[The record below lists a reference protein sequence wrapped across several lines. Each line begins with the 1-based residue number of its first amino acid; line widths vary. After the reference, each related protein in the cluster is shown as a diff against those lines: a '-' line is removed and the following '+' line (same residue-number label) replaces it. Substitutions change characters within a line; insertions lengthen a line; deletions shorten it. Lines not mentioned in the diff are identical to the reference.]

1 MSSLPSVAPA
11 IQVTSPGGVENM
23 QLVDLPVPEYGPDDV
38 LIRIHAAGVN
48 RADAVQRM
56 GQYPPPPGESDIL
69 GLEVAGTIAAVGSN
83 VSGYSVGDEVCALLA
98 GGGYATYCRV
108 DARQLLPIPKGYSMI
123 QAAALPECFMTVW
136 TNVFDLGR
144 LQEGETFLIH
154 GGSSGIGTSAIMLAA
169 HRGANVFATA
179 GTTDKCKACEDLGAT
194 RAINYREED
203 FVEVIKTETGGEGV
217 DVVLDMVGG
226 DYIQRDLGMMKPGG
240 RHVSIAFL
248 AGPMANISVVDIMLK
263 RLTVTGSTLRA
274 RPVEFKQSVAQSV
287 LENVW
292 PALEAGAF
300 EPIIDST
307 FPLAEAAK
315 AHERI
320 ESSVHIGKVILTV
333 D

>member
-1 MSSLPSVAPA
+1 
-11 IQVTSPGGVENM
+11 
-23 QLVDLPVPEYGPDDV
+23 
-38 LIRIHAAGVN
+38 
-48 RADAVQRM
+48 
-56 GQYPPPPGESDIL
+56 
-69 GLEVAGTIAAVGSN
+69 
-83 VSGYSVGDEVCALLA
+83 
-98 GGGYATYCRV
+98 
-108 DARQLLPIPKGYSMI
+108 MI

-144 LQEGETFLIH
+144 LQAGETFLIH

-169 HRGANVFATA
+169 HRGAKVFATA
-179 GTTDKCKACEDLGAT
+179 GTAEKCKACEDLGAT

-203 FVEVIKTETGGEGV
+203 FVEVIKAETGGEGV

-287 LENVW
+287 RENVW
-292 PALEAGAF
+292 PALESGAF

-320 ESSVHIGKVILTV
+320 ESSVHIGKIILTV